1 MPTEL
6 GLPIRRPNEMKGEK
20 GRRQVLCSSFDR
32 AFFLGVGSEAER
44 CGMSWIRLP
53 DASAGEP
60 GGKDELPG
68 CIGVLG
74 EFDFGAGLW
83 KLLPRVIT
91 LGPDLVQEITAAHGV
106 ENQLGLGRGVEGRA
120 RLRQ

>member
-1 MPTEL
+1 MQRL
-6 GLPIRRPNEMKGEK
+6 NEMKGKKEE
-20 GRRQVLCSSFDR
+20 GRSCMNDSFDR
-32 AFFLGVGSEAER
+32 AFFLGVRGEAE
-44 CGMSWIRLP
+44 CFGMSWIRLP

-74 EFDFGAGLW
+74 EFNFGFGLW
-83 KLLPRVIT
+83 KLPARGIT
-91 LGPDLVQEITAAHGV
+91 LGPDLVQEITAGHGV
-106 ENQLGLGRGVEGRA
+106 EDQLGLGRRVEGRT